1 MQNADVPLW
10 DKGDKTDDYAKGGGS
25 GGFSFFDSEEK
36 SDKSV
41 EIEKLYELVLGRK
54 PTSREL
60 SYYRYAPAKREEV
73 LKKLLKSDE
82 HKDLITKG
90 KDYPELENREKLGQS
105 TILKLKH
112 SLEDQE
118 AEFKETR
125 VMLQEKN
132 REIGV
137 LREEKNIPYVTQS
150 FLEGKG
156 VVYYQ
161 SVSDSQNKKKDEA
174 PKNWL
179 DKLFYFI
186 QSLSK

>member
-25 GGFSFFDSEEK
+25 GFSFFDSDVKGDKTEDVEK
-36 SDKSV
+36 V
-41 EIEKLYELVLGRK
+41 YELVLGRK

-60 SYYRYAPAKREEV
+60 SYYRYAPVKKDEI

-82 HKDLITKG
+82 HKDLVKKG
-90 KDYPELENREKLGQS
+90 REYPELEEREKLGQS

-112 SLEDQE
+112 SIEDQQE
-118 AEFKETR
+118 EFKETKAI
-125 VMLQEKN
+125 LQEKN

-161 SVSDSQNKKKDEA
+161 SAAQTQKSERVGVS
-174 PKNWL
+174 KNWL

-186 QSLSK
+186 QNLSK

>member
-25 GGFSFFDSEEK
+25 GFSFFDSEDRG
-36 SDKSV
+36 DKSE
-41 EIEKLYELVLGRK
+41 EIEKIYDMVLGRK

-60 SYYRYAPAKREEV
+60 SYYRYATTKKDEIV
-73 LKKLLKSDE
+73 KKLLKSDE
-82 HKDLITKG
+82 HKNLVQKG
-90 KDYPELENREKLGQS
+90 KEFPELEEREKLGQS
-105 TILKLKH
+105 TIIKLKH
-112 SLEDQE
+112 SIEDQQE
-118 AEFKETR
+118 EFSEMKAL
-125 VMLQEKN
+125 LQEKN
-132 REIGV
+132 REIST

-161 SVSDSQNKKKDEA
+161 NTAEKKQESRIPT
-174 PKNWL
+174 PKNWV

-186 QSLSK
+186 QNFSK